1 MSEFNSTVWAHRLVV
16 GRVCLHLWLASSIF
30 AASIFAA
37 EPERIELQNIRPA
50 TFQGITPG
58 TSTLKEIQ
66 KKFDDGEL
74 SKKSETLWELEVG
87 APFRSVELHLN
98 ASKVMTRIYATL
110 VTPRPLDVTK
120 RELGLGNLTGVEM
133 RDGDRKVY
141 LHFPHR
147 GLRLYLTQVPAN
159 HVKAIGL
166 SQLNSSEL
174 IRQRANSDEIEF
186 YQALYARGH
195 LDDPGKLRLLEWS
208 LLGGHIDEVANLVR
222 DVSTADEFHHR
233 LLQARQSLWTGDA
246 VDISEFDGLT
256 DSKQPFVAASR
267 KIALARLCVF
277 PQVGKGRRASE
288 LVTEAMKS
296 LTPQL
301 QTKRVIEARRLLL
314 EAHIVMVQAI
324 SAGPWDN
331 KQQRLEAWLVNT
343 ESLVKVVDDPPSAPL
358 NRLQTIRRVLDALA
372 NVEFEVAHERWERLA
387 RTAEQQVKLATP
399 FSRSEFDLEMGRIHR
414 QLAQLARNR
423 GDVDDALQRAM
434 LSHKQLSRVEHPFW
448 HRRQEMELKET
459 QFLLGAMH
467 AIGKEDHVAAV
478 RWFEVVEPHVDKI
491 DPESHALGNVGDR
504 LVSMG
509 VSYWEIGKRDKA
521 LELTERGRR
530 RIDLLV
536 QAGRLPDTSLATAF
550 RNLSV
555 MHGDLGNGE
564 QSAKYIELARD
575 LTPEARR

>member
-1 MSEFNSTVWAHRLVV
+1 MSESNLTVWARRLVV
-16 GRVCLHLWLASSIF
+16 GWVCLHLLPP
-30 AASIFAA
+30 ASIFAA
-37 EPERIELQNIRPA
+37 DPQRVELQNIRPA
-50 TFQGITPG
+50 TFQGVTPG
-58 TSTLKEIQ
+58 ASSLKDIQ
-66 KKFDDGEL
+66 KKFDGDEL
-74 SKKSETLWELEVG
+74 SKKSETQWELEVG

-98 ASKVMTRIYATL
+98 ASKVLTRIYATL
-110 VTPRPLDVTK
+110 ITPRPLEVTK
-120 RELGLGNLTGVEM
+120 RELGLGDLTAIEM
-133 RDGDRKVY
+133 RDGDRKMY
-141 LHFPHR
+141 LYFPHR
-147 GLRLYLTQVPAN
+147 GLRFYLAQVPAGY
-159 HVKAIGL
+159 VKAISL
-166 SQLNSSEL
+166 SQLNSFEL
-174 IRQRANSDEIEF
+174 IRQRGDLDEIEF
-186 YQALYARGH
+186 YQAMYARGH

-233 LLQARQSLWTGDA
+233 LLEARQSLWTGDV
-246 VDISEFDGLT
+246 VDISDFDGLT
-256 DSKQPFVAASR
+256 DSKEPFVAASR

-277 PQVGKGRRASE
+277 PQVGEGRRASE
-288 LVTEAMKS
+288 LVREAMEA

-324 SAGPWDN
+324 SAGPWDR
-331 KQQRLEAWLVNT
+331 KQQRLKGWLANT
-343 ESLVKVVDDPPSAPL
+343 ESLAKVVDGPSGDPL
-358 NRLQTIRRVLDALA
+358 NRLRTIRRVLDALI
-372 NVEFEVAHERWERLA
+372 NVEFEVAHERWESLA
-387 RTAEQQVKLATP
+387 RTAGQQAKLSTP
-399 FSRSEFDLEMGRIHR
+399 FTQSEFDLEMGRIHR

-434 LSHKQLSRVEHPFW
+434 LSHKQLSRVEHLFW
-448 HRRQEMELKET
+448 HRCKETELKET

-467 AIGKEDHVAAV
+467 AISMEDHVAAV
-478 RWFEVVEPHVDKI
+478 RWFETVEPHLDMI
-491 DPESHALGNVGDR
+491 HPESYAPGNVGDR

-530 RIDLLV
+530 RIDALV

-564 QSAKYIELARD
+564 QSAKYIELARS